1 IILNISADKIKWVT
15 AESPGDIMFARL
27 EPYEPSASET
37 QLKVRIKNDGDI
49 TASYMVTVTDH
60 DPAIEPMVQQTRL
73 LESQE
78 EVELT
83 FNLRTSEKFTAG
95 SRLKVSMWSARGKL
109 YEFLWVVFP

>member
-1 IILNISADKIKWVT
+1 
-15 AESPGDIMFARL
+15 MFARL